1 MKITKHL
8 PSMLSIVFVLA
19 CFNVLVLGQSSDDKN
34 NFAAVTSLGSSVRF
48 DISASNAGVTLT
60 VIGPDDLA
68 YSKEFKSGT
77 SPEFKLTSYSGER
90 LPDGLYTYE
99 LRLTPIISSET
110 RDALKAAR
118 EKGNG
123 REVQL
128 ELRKKGAIPA
138 ARVQSGSFQISE
150 GSVVLPGHI
159 ETPARAMAQ
168 PPVAPVV
175 NAPAVNAQVVNAH
188 ASTGRV
194 NYKVVR
200 NHPRFLVFDQVIP
213 DDLIVQGSICAG
225 LDCVNNEDF
234 GFDTIRVKENNTRI
248 QFDDTSTS
256 AGFPSNNWQIR
267 ANDSGSGGANFLGFV
282 DQGTT
287 GNSESG
293 TIVFAVTAGATANS
307 LRVGSN
313 SKVGLRTATP
323 VLDVHANT
331 TDTPAI
337 RLEQN
342 NSGGFTAQ
350 TWDIA
355 GNEANF
361 FVRDVTSGSRL
372 PFRIRPGAPT
382 SSIDIAAS
390 GNVGIAT
397 ASPSQPLDVSG
408 NTILLGADSGLTS
421 RTNSTTK
428 ISRLTAPPFTN
439 TNLNLAYAGA
449 VTTSTDNI
457 VGIGGALS
465 GFAAATVIVFHTAA
479 NTNTDT
485 GTERMRILSNGRV
498 GIGTAAPDQL
508 LSVNGDASKS
518 GGGSWQTFSDERLK
532 KINGSYD
539 NGLKAVMRLQP
550 LRYEYKPDNAMGIK
564 PVGERIGV
572 GAQAV
577 QQVIPEAVTKN
588 AEGYLMVNNDPIIW
602 TMLNAIKE
610 QQKEIV
616 ELKKQIR
623 QLRATPRKRR

>member
-1 MKITKHL
+1 MKTIKHL
-8 PSMLSIVFVLA
+8 PSMLSIVFVLG
-19 CFNVLVLGQSSDDKN
+19 CFNFLVLGQSSDKD
-34 NFAAVTSLGSSVRF
+34 FATVTSLGSSVRF
-48 DISASNAGVTLT
+48 DVSASNAGVTLT
-60 VIGPDDLA
+60 VIGPDDLG
-68 YSKEFKSGT
+68 YTKEFKSGA
-77 SPEFKLTSYSGER
+77 SPEFKLVTSKGDR
-90 LPDGLYTYE
+90 LPDGAYTYE

-110 RDALKAAR
+110 KDALKAAR
-118 EKGNG
+118 ENGNG

-138 ARVQSGSFQISE
+138 ARVQSGSFLIS
-150 GSVVLPGHI
+150 GGAVVLPGATESH
-159 ETPARAMAQ
+159 ERAMAQ
-168 PPVAPVV
+168 PPVAAPVV
-175 NAPAVNAQVVNAH
+175 NAPV
-188 ASTGRV
+188 SSGRV

-200 NHPRFLVFDQVIP
+200 HHPRFMVFDQVIA

-256 AGFPSNNWQIR
+256 AGFPNNNWQIR
-267 ANDSGSGGANFLGFV
+267 ANDSGSGGTNFLGFV
-282 DQGTT
+282 DQGAT
-287 GNSESG
+287 GNSETG
-293 TIVFAVTAGATANS
+293 TIVFAVNSGASANS

-361 FVRDVTSGSRL
+361 FVRDVTAGSRL

-390 GNVGIAT
+390 GNVGINN
-397 ASPSQPLDVSG
+397 ASPGANLDVQG
-408 NTILLGADSGLTS
+408 NTLIVGSDDSATT
-421 RTNSTTK
+421 RTTNTIK
-428 ISRLTAPPFTN
+428 LSRLAIPPFT
-439 TNLNLAYAGA
+439 TGNLNFAYSGA
-449 VTTSTDNI
+449 VVLSTDNI
-457 VGIGGALS
+457 AAVGGGLN
-465 GFAAATVIVFHTAA
+465 GFSAATSVRFFTAA
-479 NTNTDT
+479 NTNTNQ
-485 GTERMRILSNGRV
+485 GTERIRILSDGKV
-498 GIGTAAPDQL
+498 GIGTTAPDQL

-518 GGGSWQTFSDERLK
+518 GGGSWQTFSDMRLK
-532 KINGSYD
+532 NVHGSFD

-550 LRYEYKPDNAMGIK
+550 LRYEYKPDNALGLK

-572 GAQAV
+572 SAQAV

-616 ELKKQIR
+616 ELKRQIR
-623 QLRATPRKRR
+623 QLRATSRKRR

>member
-1 MKITKHL
+1 MKTIKHL

-19 CFNVLVLGQSSDDKN
+19 CFNVLVLAQSNDDKN
-34 NFAAVTSLGSSVRF
+34 QFATISSFGSSVRF
-48 DISASNAGVTLT
+48 DVGVPHASVTLT
-60 VIGPDDLA
+60 VTGPEGVA
-68 YSKEFKSGT
+68 FTKEFKSGN
-77 SPEFKLTSYSGER
+77 SAEFKLTSAKGER
-90 LPDGLYTYE
+90 LPDGQYTYE
-99 LRLTPIISSET
+99 LRVGPIISKET
-110 RDALKAAR
+110 KEALKESRDKDDIA
-118 EKGNG
+118 
-123 REVQL
+123 EVQR
-128 ELRKKGAIPA
+128 ELRKRGALPSNPL
-138 ARVQSGSFQISE
+138 VQSGSFAITN
-150 GSVVLPGHI
+150 GSVILPGAI
-159 ETPARAMAQ
+159 EGNGQARIMAEPA
-168 PPVAPVV
+168 V
-175 NAPAVNAQVVNAH
+175 APAVKAPV
-188 ASTGRV
+188 SSGRT
-194 NYKVVR
+194 NYKVAR
-200 NHPRFLVFDQVIP
+200 HHPRFMVFDQVIP

-225 LDCVNNEDF
+225 LDCVNNENF
-234 GFDTIRVKENNTRI
+234 GFDTIRMKENNTRL

-256 AGFPSNNWQIR
+256 AGFATNNWQIR
-267 ANDSGSGGANFLGFV
+267 ANNSASGGASFLAFV
-282 DQGTT
+282 DQGAT
-287 GNSESG
+287 GNSETG
-293 TIVFAVTAGATANS
+293 TIVFEVDAGAPANS
-307 LRVGSN
+307 L
-313 SKVGLRTATP
+313 KVSSIGNIGIGTATP

-390 GNVGIAT
+390 GNVGIGTGAPD
-397 ASPSQPLDVSG
+397 ANLDVSG
-408 NTILLGADSGLTS
+408 NTILVGADSGLNT

-428 ISRLTAPPFTN
+428 ISRLTAPPFTT
-439 TNLNLAYAGA
+439 TNLDLAYAGA

-457 VGIGGALS
+457 VGIGGALA
-465 GFAAATVIVFHTAA
+465 GFSAATVIVFHTAA

-532 KINGSYD
+532 KINGSFD
-539 NGLKAVMRLQP
+539 SGLKAVMRLQP
-550 LRYEYKPDNAMGIK
+550 LRYEYKPDNALGIK
-564 PVGERIGV
+564 LEGERIGV

-616 ELKKQIR
+616 ELKRQIR
-623 QLRATPRKRR
+623 QLRATTRKRR